1 VSAGLGLDGGGGIW
15 NGGPHSGVMAR
26 QLSGAPPPDYEAP
39 YRLVVKAASSSR
51 KGFIWEIF
59 GGEPKQTVIWRS
71 SESFKTMENAY
82 ANGAVALGLIR
93 KPS

>member
-1 VSAGLGLDGGGGIW
+1 
-15 NGGPHSGVMAR
+15 MAR

-59 GGEPKQTVIWRS
+59 GGEPKQTIIWRS